1 MGYVY
6 PSPTIYAYFA
16 LSARNKRTVESTRR
30 LSVRSYVNLSSD
42 WTILFQLGSR
52 IRFFMFQ

>member
-42 WTILFQLGSR
+42 
-52 IRFFMFQ
+52 